1 MAGSIAGRGAGDN
14 DRPYSGGGA
23 CGWGSRT
30 ANVGR
35 VIKSAPKLPLDG
47 EFPCL
52 HPERQFMHLGY
63 QIYDL
68 AFQSQDGDA
77 VQPLA
82 FATALLLIVIVVGL
96 NLAAIGLHH
105 RLREKYRA
113 LTL

>member
-1 MAGSIAGRGAGDN
+1 MVLPGAAPAVMTGLILALARAAGE
-14 DRPYSGGGA
+14 
-23 CGWGSRT
+23 T
-30 ANVGR
+30 APLMLVG

-47 EFPCL
+47 EFPFL

-96 NLAAIGLHH
+96 NLAAMGLRH